1 MRARARE
8 YTNTGAHK
16 PKVVDQVVDNNQSF
30 YHLFLHI
37 FAIASVLNSQLRTK
51 LSPSEISQ
59 TSTKGKFISPG

>member
-37 FAIASVLNSQLRTK
+37 FAI
-51 LSPSEISQ
+51 
-59 TSTKGKFISPG
+59 

>member
-30 YHLFLHI
+30 YHLFLHM
-37 FAIASVLNSQLRTK
+37 RTK